1 MNACIADPGTDLEK
15 LHTMFH
21 SLTPQTRKKLVKQAP
36 LIIGDVAQILE
47 RLFMYWVEDASK
59 LNVAET
65 LSNFNHIVLQNI
77 TLNQIQADI

>member
-47 RLFMYWVEDASK
+47 RLFMY
-59 LNVAET
+59 
-65 LSNFNHIVLQNI
+65 
-77 TLNQIQADI
+77 